1 MKVSEDKEVKESLTS
16 LEIQVDRDGEVHSFA
31 DGSERWIFMNPIS
44 LVDLVETYKNLLEES
59 GEGLMP
65 LEIQVDRDGQVHSF
79 TDSSAMWKFMKPI
92 SLVDLVKT
100 YKKVLTNVVM
110 ELKGSKEPLPKNS
123 SGRFFNRR

>member
-1 MKVSEDKEVKESLTS
+1 
-16 LEIQVDRDGEVHSFA
+16 
-31 DGSERWIFMNPIS
+31 MNPIS
-44 LVDLVETYKNLLEES
+44 LVDFVKTYNNLLEES

-79 TDSSAMWKFMKPI
+79 TDSSAMWKFMNPI

-110 ELKGSKEPLPKNS
+110 ELKGSKESLPKKA